1 MNVLFYPDQLD
12 GNRDLPRFF
21 RIGTPSASPRP
32 LVVLL
37 AKVAAAAE
45 SFDRQGGA
53 PRCYLAGLGA
63 DRQGGAPRCY
73 LAGLG
78 ADCRPLATAR
88 LAMVLPDLN
97 LSPPEIQEDIS

>member
-63 DRQGGAPRCY
+63 D
-73 LAGLG
+73 
-78 ADCRPLATAR
+78 CRPLATAR